1 MSVQAPSTAF
11 SVGPATSGLP
21 AKATEESEKRF
32 TLPKAIVETRK
43 TGRKLNRPRLVR
55 PEEPQGDI
63 EMSEVDGARNV
74 GKAAPS
80 SDVEAQG
87 NLTLISQPLV
97 RKRIASASAS
107 DLHDESVIQGETG
120 SDVAAPLLKKSKGLE
135 PPHESSEGQFA
146 VPVENLGTLQVPE
159 ETLNIGELAQASNEE
174 AMEADKEE
182 IETTGERAEDGREQ
196 PDGVSQDELLSEK
209 NNVLEENLDRPGGSE
224 MVSDEGPKDQA
235 EPDNQQLMTES
246 GSEREEGELEPDVTE
261 LEGGGDISN
270 IIGSPEPGEGQPEPV
285 ASPLASP
292 TRADD
297 ESLAAVTLEV
307 GEINSPEVL
316 NDEKNDEGDVNEETA
331 EGSDKSNDG
340 NDQIPADTDQVM
352 EAFSVPLES
361 ASASASSEIDVSK
374 QGSPVSKQGSS
385 TVTTEAEVVRQASPV
400 SSTSTTINLSERARQ
415 NAAKRLGV
423 ASSPVVRGGRGRAAP
438 RARGARGRGRLGRGQ
453 SSGEQG

>member
-1 MSVQAPSTAF
+1 MSVQAPSIAF
-11 SVGPATSGLP
+11 SVGPATSGSP

-43 TGRKLNRPRLVR
+43 PGRKLNRPRLVR

-74 GKAAPS
+74 LKAAPS
-80 SDVEAQG
+80 SDSEAQG
-87 NLTLISQPLV
+87 NPTLISQPLV

-107 DLHDESVIQGETG
+107 DLHDESVIQGEAG

-146 VPVENLGTLQVPE
+146 VPVENLGTLQAPE

-196 PDGVSQDELLSEK
+196 LDGISQDELLSEK
-209 NNVLEENLDRPGGSE
+209 NHVLEENLDRPGGSE
-224 MVSDEGPKDQA
+224 IVSDEGPKDQA
-235 EPDNQQLMTES
+235 EPDNQQSMTES

-261 LEGGGDISN
+261 LEVGDISN
-270 IIGSPEPGEGQPEPV
+270 IIGSPEPGECQPEPV

-292 TRADD
+292 ARADD

-307 GEINSPEVL
+307 GEINFPEVL

-340 NDQIPADTDQVM
+340 NDQIPAETDQVM
-352 EAFSVPLES
+352 EALSVPVES

-385 TVTTEAEVVRQASPV
+385 TVTTEAEVVRQSSPV

-423 ASSPVVRGGRGRAAP
+423 ASSPVVRGRGRAAP
-438 RARGARGRGRLGRGQ
+438 RARGGRGRGRLGRGQ